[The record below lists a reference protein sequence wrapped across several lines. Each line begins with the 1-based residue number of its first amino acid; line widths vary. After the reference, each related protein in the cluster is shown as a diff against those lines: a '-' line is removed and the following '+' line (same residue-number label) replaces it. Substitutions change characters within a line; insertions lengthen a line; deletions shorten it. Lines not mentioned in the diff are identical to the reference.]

1 MTAID
6 SVIKTE
12 SSYEPSCIFF
22 GNIQYETPEQELK
35 DTFKLAGP
43 FSVFR
48 LKIDSKTEKPKGY
61 GFCMYSDPDVA
72 SSALRNLKQHEVQG
86 RKLKAAFAS
95 DNKIGNNLSTKDVL
109 YRDPAEVIKTQAVS
123 STAGQQ

>member
-1 MTAID
+1 MNSSIEGLLNG
-6 SVIKTE
+6 E

-22 GNIQYETPEQELK
+22 GNIQYETQEQELR

-48 LKIDSKTEKPKGY
+48 LKIDSKTDKPKGY
-61 GFCMYSDPDVA
+61 GFCMYSDPDIA
-72 SSALRNLKQHEVQG
+72 SSALRNLKQYEVQG

-95 DNKIGNNLSTKDVL
+95 DNKVGNNLSVKDLL
-109 YRDPAEVIKTQAVS
+109 YRDPGEVIKT
-123 STAGQQ
+123 